1 MNENVLNYIHE
12 QFNGAYECIYVR
24 VNFCGAKTTTFPVYS
39 SKDIFLIFITLV
51 ILREFIFSIRTF
63 SKKYNF

>member
-1 MNENVLNYIHE
+1 MNENVLIKLY
-12 QFNGAYECIYVR
+12 NGAYIITNVFTYELIFV
-24 VNFCGAKTTTFPVYS
+24 VAKTTTLPVYL

-63 SKKYNF
+63 SKKYIF

>member
-1 MNENVLNYIHE
+1 MNENVLIKLY
-12 QFNGAYECIYVR
+12 NGAYIITNVFTYELTFV
-24 VNFCGAKTTTFPVYS
+24 VAKTTTLPVYS

-63 SKKYNF
+63 SKKYIF